1 MGSEMCIR
9 DRTLEVPAT
18 PGETRSD
25 SRCCRYSENLKETFF
40 ILLFRQSV
48 GSNYCDLF
56 CVVEVSSPPARARDE
71 VYDVSRPSL
80 AVAGLSK
87 LDLLKSVAVGHHVF
101 GRRHRTRATA
111 L

>member
-1 MGSEMCIR
+1 MTYSVWLKYPLLLNGR
-9 DRTLEVPAT
+9 DV
-18 PGETRSD
+18 
-25 SRCCRYSENLKETFF
+25 
-40 ILLFRQSV
+40 
-48 GSNYCDLF
+48 
-56 CVVEVSSPPARARDE
+56 
-71 VYDVSRPSL
+71 VSRSSL